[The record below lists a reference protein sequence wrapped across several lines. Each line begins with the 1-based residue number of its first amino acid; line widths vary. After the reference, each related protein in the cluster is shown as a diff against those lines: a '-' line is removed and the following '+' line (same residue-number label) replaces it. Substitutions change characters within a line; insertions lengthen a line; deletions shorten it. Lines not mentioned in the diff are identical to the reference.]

1 MLLYEHTALS
11 TVGVLTL
18 EESLRAAVIQI
29 VGRVFPRDYPRGLR
43 SDLQRRRTQTY
54 YQFLWGLIQFALR

>member
-11 TVGVLTL
+11 TTGILVL

-29 VGRVFPRDYPRGLR
+29 VGRVFPQDYPRGLR
-43 SDLQRRRTQTY
+43 SDLQ
-54 YQFLWGLIQFALR
+54 